1 MMIVCYASCFFIQ
14 VTIITFSKGG
24 LPMSVFVIADT
35 HLSGKVNKSMEKFGA
50 RWTGYTEKL
59 EKNWRAI
66 VNPEDTVILPGD
78 ISWGLNFEE
87 ACEDL
92 IWLNSLPGTKLLG
105 KGNHDFW
112 WATMNKMQKFFA
124 EHELDTLRILYNNA
138 YVVEDFIVC
147 GTRGW
152 FNDEKQQV
160 VVGTVDYAKIVNRE
174 VGRLRLSLEQAK
186 QLQDPAMPRETLVF
200 LHFPPVWGDFVC
212 GEFLEVLH
220 KFNVKRCY
228 FGHIHGLYNIPAY
241 FVHEDIKFTMTS
253 ADFLNF
259 TPLFINSTN

>member
-1 MMIVCYASCFFIQ
+1 
-14 VTIITFSKGG
+14 
-24 LPMSVFVIADT
+24 MSLFVIADT

-59 EKNWRAI
+59 KKNWEAL
-66 VNPEDTVILPGD
+66 VTDEDTVIIPGD

-92 IWLNSLPGTKLLG
+92 AWLDSLPGQKLLG

-112 WATMNKMQKFFA
+112 WATMSKMQTFFA
-124 EHELDTLRILYNNA
+124 ENEWDTLRVLYNNA

-186 QLQDPAMPRETLVF
+186 KLQDPAHPRQILVF
-200 LHFPPVWGDFVC
+200 LHFPPVFGGFECREIID
-212 GEFLEVLH
+212 VLH
-220 KFNVKRCY
+220 EYGIRRCFY
-228 FGHIHGLYNIPAY
+228 GHIHSTYRIPASTEY
-241 FVHEDIKFTMTS
+241 EGIRLTLCS
-253 ADFLNF
+253 SDFLNF
-259 TPLFINSTN
+259 IPMLIRPDDDASQ